1 MAAEITRGDLKRRL
15 DSREEFLLVE
25 ALPAERY
32 REGHIPGAI
41 NLPPDQIRNLAPKLL
56 PDKNAAIVVYCAS
69 FT

>member
-1 MAAEITRGDLKRRL
+1 MAAEITREELKQRL
-15 DSREEFLLVE
+15 DSREEFVLVE

-41 NLPPDQIRNLAPKLL
+41 NLPPDQVRTLAPKLL
-56 PDKNAAIVVYCAS
+56 PDKDAEIVLYCGA